1 MLEALGLTA
10 RACQVYQAMLDRP
23 GDDIDALA
31 AHCVLTP
38 SQIHDSLDE
47 LGALLLV
54 RASTEHPGRM
64 RAVDPSI
71 GLADMVARQEA
82 ELAARQAALAAS
94 RAAVTRMVADRAE
107 QRTAHGERLLGL
119 DAIHHCLEQMGRSAT
134 REVLSSQPG
143 AQRPEDLDASRPA
156 DAEALTRGIS
166 IRTLYQDSSRHHP
179 HVAHYAHWLLGQGGE
194 VRTAPTVPQRIVIVD
209 RAQALV
215 PIDPKETRKGALHVT
230 EPGIIGALLD
240 LYEQSWNT
248 AVPVG
253 ATTPDDPTTGL
264 TPTERELLRLL
275 GTGLTDDTAGQRL
288 GISARTVG
296 RHMASVMERLNA
308 ASRFEAGLKAAQQG
322 WL

>member
-1 MLEALGLTA
+1 MRR
-10 RACQVYQAMLDRP
+10 RAGRGPTGSRRP
-23 GDDIDALA
+23 RP
-31 AHCVLTP
+31 TP
-38 SQIHDSLDE
+38 AS
-47 LGALLLV
+47 GRV
-54 RASTEHPGRM
+54 RAPCAAGWRRRGPRGSAP
-64 RAVDPSI
+64 
-71 GLADMVARQEA
+71 A
-82 ELAARQAALAAS
+82 E
-94 RAAVTRMVADRAE
+94 AAV
-107 QRTAHGERLLGL
+107 
-119 DAIHHCLEQMGRSAT
+119 C
-134 REVLSSQPG
+134 
-143 AQRPEDLDASRPA
+143 
-156 DAEALTRGIS
+156 
-166 IRTLYQDSSRHHP
+166 QDSSRHHP

-296 RHMASVMERLNA
+296 RHMASIMERLNA